1 MKFALSLAA
10 VLVLAHPIAARAA
23 AEDLDS
29 VKELYAAASY
39 EEALSRLDALS
50 GNVDVVV
57 ANQYRALCLLGL
69 GRGADAETALREIV
83 TANPLYRVSPNDVSP
98 RLVDMFTDVRKRALP
113 SAARQLYAKA
123 KSDYDDKKHA
133 QAVAGFTT
141 LLEVL
146 KDKDLQQG
154 GGVGD
159 LKELAEGFL
168 TLSNAQLAKI
178 APPPPASAP
187 AATAPAATATAAA
200 TPVVPR
206 PQIFSAEDRD
216 VRGPI
221 EVQRTMPPWAPT
233 SAMDQRRTFRG
244 VLRLTIDEEGKV
256 ESADLVTSVFPGYND
271 ELLRAAKGWKYRPAT
286 REGVAVK
293 YALTV
298 AVVLR
303 PQGSEE

>member
-10 VLVLAHPIAARAA
+10 VLVFAHPIAARAA

-39 EEALSRLDALS
+39 EEALTKLDALS

-69 GRGADAETALREIV
+69 GRAADAESALREIV

-98 RLVDMFTDVRKRALP
+98 RLVDLFTDVRKRALP

-123 KSDYDDKKHA
+123 KNDYDDKKHA
-133 QAVAGFTT
+133 QAAAGFTT
-141 LLEVL
+141 LLELL
-146 KDKDLQQG
+146 KDKDLQPG

-168 TLSNAQLAKI
+168 ALAEAQVAKV
-178 APPPPASAP
+178 APPPPP
-187 AATAPAATATAAA
+187 AAAPVAAA
-200 TPVVPR
+200 AAVPAVPR
-206 PQIFSAEDRD
+206 QPQIFSAEDRD

-221 EVQRTMPPWAPT
+221 EVQRTMPAWSPT

-244 VLRLTIDEEGKV
+244 VLRLTIDEEGRV
-256 ESADLVTSVFPGYND
+256 ESADLVTSVFPGYNE
-271 ELLRAAKGWKYRPAT
+271 ELLRAARGWRYRPAT
-286 REGVAVK
+286 RAGVAVK

>member
-39 EEALSRLDALS
+39 EEALSRLDAIS

-57 ANQYRALCLLGL
+57 ANQYRALCFLGL
-69 GRGADAETALREIV
+69 GRGSDAETALREIV
-83 TANPLYRVSPNDVSP
+83 TANPLYRVSPNEVSP

-113 SAARQLYAKA
+113 AAARQLYTKA
-123 KSDYDDKKHA
+123 KNDYDDKKHA

-146 KDKDLQQG
+146 QDKDLQQG

-168 TLSNAQLAKI
+168 TLSNAQLAKA
-178 APPPPASAP
+178 APPPAAAP
-187 AATAPAATATAAA
+187 AAPSATTTAAA
-200 TPVVPR
+200 VPVVPR
-206 PQIFSAEDRD
+206 QPQIFSAEDRD
-216 VRGPI
+216 VKGPI
-221 EVQRTMPPWAPT
+221 EVQRTMPPWSPT

-244 VLRLTIDEEGKV
+244 VLRLTIDQEGKV

-271 ELLRAAKGWKYRPAT
+271 ELLRAARGWRYRPAT
-286 REGVAVK
+286 RAGVAVR

-303 PQGSEE
+303 PQGSE